1 MILAHLI
8 KNATTGFPIKDARFS
23 LNLKKPLFPV
33 LFSDARERNIEI
45 STNYIIANGRLFLEA
60 YS

>member
-8 KNATTGFPIKDARFS
+8 KKCNYRVSHKRRPFFIKS
-23 LNLKKPLFPV
+23 EKPLFPV

>member
-45 STNYIIANGRLFLEA
+45 STI
-60 YS
+60 S